1 MAGASPIAAIDHQD
15 HSTTQNRFSK
25 SQGGEIAG
33 GVGVPVVHPP
43 RAPGPDWGGARE
55 RCVREARR
63 VLRDGHAAEEAAQ
76 EAVLRAWRYRGTCRS
91 RDSWTPW
98 LVKIA
103 RREAFRVAE
112 RTQRVLSAEVS
123 QVSEVAD
130 DRDTGD
136 LSEVVD
142 SLVFRQRLAS
152 LPEEDQALIRLRY
165 EDELTNPEIARALSL
180 PVGTV
185 KVRLHRLR
193 HRLREAITDEGE
205 QSSR

>member
-1 MAGASPIAAIDHQD
+1 M
-15 HSTTQNRFSK
+15 
-25 SQGGEIAG
+25 
-33 GVGVPVVHPP
+33 
-43 RAPGPDWGGARE
+43 
-55 RCVREARR
+55 REARR

-76 EAVLRAWRYRGTCRS
+76 EAVLRAWRYRDKCRT

-103 RREAFRVAE
+103 RREAFRVAA
-112 RTQRVLSAEVS
+112 RRQRVLSAEIP
-123 QVSEVAD
+123 QAFEAAD
-130 DRDTGD
+130 DGNAGD
-136 LSEVVD
+136 FSDVVD

-152 LPEEDQALIRLRY
+152 LSEEDQALIRLRY
-165 EDELTNPEIARALSL
+165 EDELTNPEIARALSI